1 MEKHQHSDSKASDA
15 GLISG
20 RPHADGQSGPPHLH
34 QLHPI
39 NRRADALLIRP
50 LQLHQGADGA
60 AGQADLI
67 TPQW

>member
-1 MEKHQHSDSKASDA
+1 MANPDHPTCHK
-15 GLISG
+15 
-20 RPHADGQSGPPHLH
+20 
-34 QLHPI
+34 LHPI